1 MEKLEGGNS
10 NSINSN
16 NNRRNINQDNFLNIN
31 EIFNLIKESN
41 NDKNNFK
48 GKNNNNKSKYSALFK
63 PKKNYKQNNNN
74 NNSNN
79 NDKTKKLIKINI
91 IKNKKTNNN
100 NKNKNKSNK
109 SYIKKN
115 SIIKRCL
122 SFTNKKSN
130 FYNFERINNNI
141 YINHSKS
148 FSKNINIK
156 QKLGNVNKIKISQK
170 LISTNTQQKPNSKK
184 IQQKSNSKNKNK
196 KKNKSIKEIL
206 FNFNLNK
213 NSIKIKRIKTYENKI
228 FYDESFL
235 DYKNDLKTNYNSNKS
250 NNDLDESFIYNKHH
264 GTNMNMN
271 DSDFINK
278 NEMNNLD
285 IVKNKNLFN
294 KKDLDKNRIGDLYNK
309 NKKLNSYKDENN
321 HYNIESYINLK
332 QNNNNTDKSNSYIT
346 LNNQNYIY
354 AKNGELIPSFLIRN
368 NDNSMIYNNSK
379 LHKSLYRNNM
389 NNSSYKGSSS
399 LMASYQNAMNSKKLI
414 QKIKAGNPSSKKSDF
429 FKNYITKKT
438 KSSMSNSS
446 IGFRL
451 HQSNNNY
458 ITNKNI
464 YYIVGKNN
472 YKLISLPLLP
482 KKNILNINYNSNS
495 CIDDYSKNLN
505 NKKRRNYSAVDSEHL
520 MNSNLNINQSQIIK
534 NRNDYIDDKKYNN
547 NMNPYSIYW
556 VKNIVNKRPN
566 QKLLLQNTNLSVPKI
581 KLKLIKK

>member
-1 MEKLEGGNS
+1 
-10 NSINSN
+10 
-16 NNRRNINQDNFLNIN
+16 
-31 EIFNLIKESN
+31 
-41 NDKNNFK
+41 
-48 GKNNNNKSKYSALFK
+48 
-63 PKKNYKQNNNN
+63 
-74 NNSNN
+74 
-79 NDKTKKLIKINI
+79 
-91 IKNKKTNNN
+91 
-100 NKNKNKSNK
+100 
-109 SYIKKN
+109 
-115 SIIKRCL
+115 
-122 SFTNKKSN
+122 
-130 FYNFERINNNI
+130 
-141 YINHSKS
+141 
-148 FSKNINIK
+148 
-156 QKLGNVNKIKISQK
+156 
-170 LISTNTQQKPNSKK
+170 
-184 IQQKSNSKNKNK
+184 
-196 KKNKSIKEIL
+196 
-206 FNFNLNK
+206 
-213 NSIKIKRIKTYENKI
+213 
-228 FYDESFL
+228 
-235 DYKNDLKTNYNSNKS
+235 
-250 NNDLDESFIYNKHH
+250 
-264 GTNMNMN
+264 MNMN

-278 NEMNNLD
+278 NEMNNLN

-294 KKDLDKNRIGDLYNK
+294 KKDLDKSRIGDLYNK
-309 NKKLNSYKDENN
+309 NKKLNSHKDENN

-332 QNNNNTDKSNSYIT
+332 NNKNNNADKSNSYIT

-354 AKNGELIPSFLIRN
+354 TKNGELIPSFLIRN
-368 NDNSMIYNNSK
+368 NDNSMNYNNSK

-438 KSSMSNSS
+438 KSNMSNSS

-482 KKNILNINYNSNS
+482 KKNILNINYNS